1 MRRITIWLISTVA
14 VLVLLFSYRTST
26 MGSGFAD
33 TSAEAAGVPAKD
45 PTAGAS
51 AGPAPTGDAGQTTA
65 PATGDGADDG
75 GGDGGAD
82 DPTAAATPSG
92 GAGSGS
98 GATSAPGKA
107 RSGTYDGSVAQT
119 RFGPVQVRITV
130 SGGKLTDV
138 QALQVPN
145 NNHHDVEIN
154 SYAVPILR
162 DEALAAQSAQID
174 TVSGATY
181 TSDGY
186 RESLQAAIDAAH
198 LS

>member
-1 MRRITIWLISTVA
+1 MRRITIWLVSTVA

-51 AGPAPTGDAGQTTA
+51 AGPAPTGDAGQSTA
-65 PATGDGADDG
+65 PATG

-92 GAGSGS
+92 GAGHGS

-107 RSGTYDGSVAQT
+107 SSGTYDGSVVQT

-186 RESLQAAIDAAH
+186 RESLQAALDAAH
-198 LS
+198 FG

>member
-1 MRRITIWLISTVA
+1 MRRITIWLVSTVA

-51 AGPAPTGDAGQTTA
+51 ASPAPTGDAGQTSA
-65 PATGDGADDG
+65 PATGDDGDD
-75 GGDGGAD
+75 GAD

-92 GAGSGS
+92 GARSGS

-107 RSGTYDGSVAQT
+107 SSGTFDGSVAQT

-145 NNHHDVEIN
+145 NNHRDVEIN

-162 DEALAAQSAQID
+162 DEALAAQSARID